1 MTDSNKKYRLS
12 SMEEPS
18 DEMLHQLM
26 EDVAQAARQSSERA
40 EQEKIRRL
48 EAVAEEI
55 TAWRS
60 TL

>member
-1 MTDSNKKYRLS
+1 MTDSHKKYRLS

>member
-12 SMEEPS
+12 STEEPS

-40 EQEKIRRL
+40 EKEKKRRL

-55 TAWRS
+55 TAWRRS
-60 TL
+60 L